1 MKDIPKSG
9 TSLKNTLRSVDLEN
23 AAGGDFVSISLKIAL
38 SNYLKCFRKP
48 AEFVLIINV
57 DGTRICNSTN
67 KQMWPILCTI
77 NQQGPYA
84 IALWYGKGKPT
95 VLGEYLKKFV
105 AELKFYF
112 INGYEGLKVIIKAFV
127 CDAPA
132 RAFLKCIKSHSGYD
146 SCERC
151 EEHGEYHKG
160 IRLLDTKS
168 LIRDDEK
175 FKRKFLFRAPDW

>member
-1 MKDIPKSG
+1 
-9 TSLKNTLRSVDLEN
+9 
-23 AAGGDFVSISLKIAL
+23 
-38 SNYLKCFRKP
+38 
-48 AEFVLIINV
+48 
-57 DGTRICNSTN
+57 
-67 KQMWPILCTI
+67 MWPILYTI

-84 IALWYGKGKPT
+84 IALWYGEGKPT

-112 INGYEGLKVIIKAFV
+112 INGYEGLKVVVKAFV

-160 IRLLDTKS
+160 IRALLQ
-168 LIRDDEK
+168 
-175 FKRKFLFRAPDW
+175 FLPPPLFFYD